1 MSRFSARADLGLNAG
16 DHLADMLGLKS
27 TRFEH
32 GEAFGGRAPAQDA
45 DVHLSSAPKI
55 HQSSTGLINID
66 GAGADEGA
74 AVIIHH
80 IDAGITLDLEDRAQ
94 RIDRPICG
102 RTSDGAGFQLSAD
115 GRTGTVL
122 KVIRLG
128 MGVGGGSDAWDD
140 LSG

>member
-1 MSRFSARADLGLNAG
+1 MW
-16 DHLADMLGLKS
+16 GLKS

-32 GEAFGGRAPAQDA
+32 GEALGGRTPAQDA

-55 HQSSTGLINID
+55 HQSSAGLINID
-66 GAGADEGA
+66 GAGAHESS

-94 RIDRPICG
+94 RIDRPIG
-102 RTSDGAGFQLSAD
+102 SRTSDSTGFQLSAD
-115 GRTGTVL
+115 GGASPIL
-122 KVIRLG
+122 KMVRLG